1 MWLLLAGCLMSSNLI
16 AQHIQQSQ
24 SIKPQDVPHRVHQQL
39 KNPTHVADRNIKLIP
54 DHQQAIFTS
63 DTSWSYDEQLLYG
76 NDQFQPTG
84 YSITRDIGTTDAFVR
99 QYDQFFWMMDSED
112 WELNSRRYTYYNDNF
127 ADSAVNYGYFE
138 GEITYGNRTR
148 YSRNPED
155 GASLEYYQ
163 DDYYVGMG
171 WTPISRHQYYTS
183 DDNNIFWLKT
193 YNYDQF
199 VQDYVLYE
207 IFSGEQGELEL
218 GGSFSYTENKR
229 YYNTRIEYWVKSTQ
243 TYNQDSLIISDTN
256 YELNSSEDGLIPVD
270 STAYAYLG
278 EYSEAT
284 TYYFS
289 EGFGWEP
296 NEYTRSYV
304 SAYETKDGI
313 RTDSI
318 LTYEIVYDNENNP
331 VPGSVSRKTIFTY
344 DTNENMVEETYS
356 HNFGS
361 EFRISAQTFFEYELI
376 AGEYRQVEEK
386 YYTANDDLTQLHLT
400 RDISTRYTAKGE
412 YYEQTQFVTSADGD
426 TTSATK
432 NQVIET
438 DEARFSLDYFWDED
452 LHEFQRY
459 YLMVH
464 GMKEP
469 VIQSAML
476 DERGYSTRRIEV
488 SGGYPA
494 VFNDGP
500 IFIEL
505 GDTLDI
511 TLSAHNPDLSIPVVT
526 VTQLPAT
533 ATFDPQ
539 TQRFNWIVDDLAPK
553 PMIYTVTDGLLSYS
567 TTVLFMPGELVSSND
582 VLYELP
588 FRIELF
594 QNYPNPFN
602 PETTIRFNLASANT
616 VSLAVYNVLGQ
627 QVAELMKEQLL
638 SAGTHSVQ
646 FSGENLS
653 SGVYFYQI
661 TVNDYSTLK
670 SMTLI
675 K

>member
-1 MWLLLAGCLMSSNLI
+1 MWLLLAGSLMSSNLI

-24 SIKPQDVPHRVHQQL
+24 SIEPQDVPHRVHQQL

-99 QYDQFFWMMDSED
+99 QYDQFFWMIDSED

-183 DDNNIFWLKT
+183 DDNNVFWLKT

-199 VQDYVLYE
+199 VQDYVLSE

-229 YYNTRIEYWVKSTQ
+229 YYNTRIEYWVKSMQ
-243 TYNQDSLIISDTN
+243 TYNEDSLIISDTN
-256 YELNSSEDGLIPVD
+256 YELNSSEDDLIPVD

-304 SAYETKDGI
+304 SAYETKDGT

-438 DEARFSLDYFWDED
+438 DEARYSLDYFWDED
-452 LHEFQRY
+452 RHEFQRY

-511 TLSAHNPDLSIPVVT
+511 TLSAHNPDLSTPAVT

-539 TQRFNWIVDDLAPK
+539 TQRFYWIVDDLAPE
-553 PMIYTVTDGLLSYS
+553 PMIYTVSDGLLSYS

-582 VLYELP
+582 VLNELP
-588 FRIELF
+588 SRIELF

-616 VSLAVYNVLGQ
+616 VSLVVYNVLGQ
-627 QVAELMKEQLL
+627 LVVKLMDEQLL
-638 SAGTHSVQ
+638 SAGTHSIQ
-646 FSGENLS
+646 LSGENLS

-661 TVNDYSTLK
+661 TVNGYSKIK